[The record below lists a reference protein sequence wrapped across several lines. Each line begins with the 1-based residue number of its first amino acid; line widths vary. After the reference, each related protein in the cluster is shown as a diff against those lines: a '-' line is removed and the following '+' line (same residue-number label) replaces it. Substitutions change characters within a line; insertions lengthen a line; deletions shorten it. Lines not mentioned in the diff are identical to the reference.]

1 MLLEKYSEFW
11 ILKSV
16 LLHTINWFINR
27 QKEKNVTK
35 EKGTHKKVNMLCL
48 EANIVKENKEIF

>member
-27 QKEKNVTK
+27 QKEKKYDEGKRNTQKSEQAVFGGK
-35 EKGTHKKVNMLCL
+35 HC
-48 EANIVKENKEIF
+48 

>member
-1 MLLEKYSEFW
+1 MNMLLEKYSEFS

-27 QKEKNVTK
+27 QKEKNCDKGKRNT
-35 EKGTHKKVNMLCL
+35 EKK
-48 EANIVKENKEIF
+48 